1 MMLANISVSK
11 YLYHI
16 LTDEKLENRREV
28 FLEECP
34 KSKLVLLWRIMCDTE
49 ISDTEL
55 LKERIY
61 EFGSLVKDDDYWGR
75 EVFLCLVAF
84 LNLVIK

>member
-1 MMLANISVSK
+1 MLANISVSK
-11 YLYHI
+11 YLYHL
-16 LTDEKLENRREV
+16 LTDEKLENRREA
-28 FLEECP
+28 FLAECP
-34 KSKLVLLWRIMCDTE
+34 KSKIVLLWRILYDTE
-49 ISDTEL
+49 ISDVEL

-61 EFGSLVKDDDYWGR
+61 EFGSLIKDDDSWGR

>member
-1 MMLANISVSK
+1 MLANISVSK
-11 YLYHI
+11 YLYHL
-16 LTDEKLENRREV
+16 LTEEKLENRREE
-28 FLEECP
+28 FFAECP

-49 ISDTEL
+49 IHDTDL
-55 LKERIY
+55 LKDRIY
-61 EFGSLVKDDDYWGR
+61 EFGSLVKDDDCWGR

>member
-1 MMLANISVSK
+1 MLANISVSK
-11 YLYHI
+11 YLYH
-16 LTDEKLENRREV
+16 LFTDEKLEYRRES
-28 FLEECP
+28 FLEDCP
-34 KSKLVLLWRIMCDTE
+34 KSKIVLLWRILFDTE
-49 ISDTEL
+49 ISETEL

-75 EVFLCLVAF
+75 DIFLCLVAF